1 MDLNITDCIVG
12 VFYGTESSLSQSYKR
27 IDEEYPVYVGKE
39 FWHRLTGD
47 SDFYYDLIDA
57 FAEDAD
63 EMDCSAMIGQIIQ
76 RLAHEID
83 ENNA

>member
-1 MDLNITDCIVG
+1 MIKK
-12 VFYGTESSLSQSYKR
+12 SLRAY
-27 IDEEYPVYVGKE
+27 I
-39 FWHRLTGD
+39 TGD

-57 FAEDAD
+57 FAEVAD
-63 EMDCSAMIGQIIQ
+63 EMDSSAMIGQIIQ

>member
-1 MDLNITDCIVG
+1 MVLKVL
-12 VFYGTESSLSQSYKR
+12 FPSRSSLSQSYKR

-57 FAEDAD
+57 FAEVAD
-63 EMDCSAMIGQIIQ
+63 EMDSSAMIGQIIQ

>member
-1 MDLNITDCIVG
+1 MVLKVL
-12 VFYGTESSLSQSYKR
+12 FPSR
-27 IDEEYPVYVGKE
+27 ISVLMKNTPYKE

-57 FAEDAD
+57 FAEVAD
-63 EMDCSAMIGQIIQ
+63 EMDSSAMIGQIIQ